1 MDFVYQFLENFTV
14 SFLGISISLVII
26 WVFKGE
32 GIPLFTKSNTVL
44 SRLFTVIVYSLIGV
58 LLTVIFKF
66 VYHFLFTQ

>member
-14 SFLGISISLVII
+14 SFLGISISFVII

-44 SRLFTVIVYSLIGV
+44 SRLFTVIVYSLIGL